1 MLRGMEIVEL
11 KLLLQQQGLQ
21 LQQLADHVVGERN
34 VDSMGGFPFRFSF
47 PPIGAGGSGSWLTA
61 ALIAARAGTFSLP
74 SHPIC
79 RSGLCGCA
87 ICTPWRFASRPISSP
102 ALSGFFL
109 LILAAS
115 LLRRKRVA
123 WLLTVGLLVL
133 SILSHLIKGFDYE
146 VSLLAGGVLLPPPRP
161 SPSFSSRPMPE
172 SLLALALACSSS
184 IRTFLLV
191 TPPFCLLSSCCCVR
205 FFCGGNLRP
214 KRSDDA
220 PEPSLASMAILPW
233 QTSPF

>member
-1 MLRGMEIVEL
+1 MGAVNLLSSVTPDLPERVVWLRNLYPVEIRQSAHL
-11 KLLLQQQGLQ
+11 
-21 LQQLADHVVGERN
+21 
-34 VDSMGGFPFRFSF
+34 F
-47 PPIGAGGSGSWLTA
+47 T
-61 ALIAARAGTFSLP
+61 
-74 SHPIC
+74 
-79 RSGLCGCA
+79 
-87 ICTPWRFASRPISSP
+87 

-133 SILSHLIKGFDYE
+133 SILSHLIKGLDYE
-146 VSLLAGGVLLPPPRP
+146 ESLLAGGVLLPPPRL
-161 SPSFSSRPMPE
+161 SPSFSPRTMPE

-184 IRTFLLV
+184 IRSFLLV
-191 TPPFCLLSSCCCVR
+191 PPPFCLLSSCCCVR

-214 KRSDDA
+214 RWSDDA